1 MPNDGELSKARGEYV
16 NNVFGHPVEFDKY
29 WVRSECG
36 WAAESSER
44 ETILTA
50 PSAYSIDEVD
60 NCDQSMAYSIEEV
73 DDCDQSA
80 VTFVWPNLSG
90 HVPPRDPNSQIEDY
104 PSPPSPSTKTHIV
117 ESHASP
123 PPTQKGAR
131 IIWQPEGRN
140 RVRVLNACNLC
151 RMRKVRVSSPWLFP
165 SSCADWC
172 S

>member
-1 MPNDGELSKARGEYV
+1 MFD
-16 NNVFGHPVEFDKY
+16 HPVEFDKY

-50 PSAYSIDEVD
+50 PSAYSIDEID
-60 NCDQSMAYSIEEV
+60 NCDQSIACNIDEVDDCDQSMACSIDEV

-90 HVPPRDPNSQIEDY
+90 LLPPRDPNYQIEDY
-104 PSPPSPSTKTHIV
+104 PSTPSPSTKTHIV
-117 ESHASP
+117 ESHASS

-140 RVRVLNACNLC
+140 WVRVLNACHLC
-151 RMRKVRVSSPWLFP
+151 RMRKVRISRPWLLP